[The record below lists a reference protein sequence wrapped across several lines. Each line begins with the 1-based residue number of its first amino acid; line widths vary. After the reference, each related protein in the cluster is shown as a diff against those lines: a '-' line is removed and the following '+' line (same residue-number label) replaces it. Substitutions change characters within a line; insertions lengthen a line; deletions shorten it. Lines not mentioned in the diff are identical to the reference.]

1 MINFHLGAPGLFR
14 DLPLILAGMEA
25 SQIAAERHILSP
37 ELLDTKV
44 RPYLNSRTKDA
55 RTLDALRR
63 DALAAVEMVPW
74 DIPVACSQPEL
85 FGSSAEFLLPGKTLP
100 AAERRFRRLCEIF
113 EGRGLTAHI
122 VVTCQVDTIW
132 QLEDVPREQ
141 KLHAIRETGLSWSN
155 LVWRLRRAAPQC
167 RMIVWDFEHPRV
179 IAPFLVETL
188 LEVGQGGLGGDV
200 YRRMARYTDMPQ
212 LEFVSSCSADEALA
226 VERLDDLYDVE
237 LEKIAKIKGVTLMRF
252 DG

>member
-14 DLPLILAGMEA
+14 DLPSILAGAEA
-25 SQIAAERHILSP
+25 SQIAADRYILSR

-44 RPYLNSRTKDA
+44 RPYLNSRTRDA
-55 RTLDALRR
+55 RTLEALRR

-85 FGSSAEFLLPGKTLP
+85 FGSTAEFMRPGKTFP
-100 AAERRFRRLCEIF
+100 AAERRFQRLCEVF
-113 EGRGLTAHI
+113 EGSDLTVHLVI
-122 VVTCQVDTIW
+122 TSQVDAIW
-132 QLEDVPREQ
+132 QLEDVPQQQ
-141 KLHAIRETGLSWSN
+141 KLLAFRETGLSWSN

-179 IAPFLVETL
+179 IAPFLVESL

-200 YRRMARYTDMPQ
+200 YGRMARYTDMPQ
-212 LEFVSSCSADEALA
+212 LEFVSLCSAEEALA
-226 VERLDDLYDVE
+226 VQRLDDLYDIE
-237 LEKIAKIKGVTLMRF
+237 LEKIEKMKGVSLMRV